1 MKYARR
7 TVIVGALGLVA
18 TAAVGGPPGYG
29 ERPGGGR
36 PGGGR
41 PGGGMRGTAP
51 SVGDTAPDFTLKV
64 LNSDQTVTL
73 SERMGNGR
81 PVVLVF
87 GSYT

>member
-1 MKYARR
+1 
-7 TVIVGALGLVA
+7 
-18 TAAVGGPPGYG
+18 
-29 ERPGGGR
+29 
-36 PGGGR
+36 
-41 PGGGMRGTAP
+41 MRGTAP